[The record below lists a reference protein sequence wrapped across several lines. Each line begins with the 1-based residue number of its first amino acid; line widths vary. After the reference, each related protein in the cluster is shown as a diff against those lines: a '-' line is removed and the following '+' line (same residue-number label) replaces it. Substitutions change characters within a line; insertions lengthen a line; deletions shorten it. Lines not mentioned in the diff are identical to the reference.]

1 MILTECL
8 FLFTHGYM
16 DLTYEHGF
24 GIWIWIW
31 HMDMD
36 LAYGYGLDLCQG
48 QCLDTGAGML
58 VLVPR
63 PQQVCVSLF

>member
-1 MILTECL
+1 MDIWIW
-8 FLFTHGYM
+8 HMNM
-16 DLTYEHGF
+16 DLAYGYGF

-36 LAYGYGLDLCQG
+36 LAYGYGFDLCQG